1 MGENNIFDK
10 LIVMGDSRF
19 PDKSDGF
26 ANFLTVSRNFT
37 LVVCTFFILCTL
49 CSRSSWQMILSQT
62 NTFNIFPCSLLI
74 TYFIKILPSHCNR

>member
-26 ANFLTVSRNFT
+26 ANFLTVSRNFNFSCVYVFHT
-37 LVVCTFFILCTL
+37 MYLMF
-49 CSRSSWQMILSQT
+49 
-62 NTFNIFPCSLLI
+62 
-74 TYFIKILPSHCNR
+74 